1 MYALLRKDHR
11 DSATIE
17 PEWFPKTGMSMRSN
31 LSEYTIGLPTPDT
44 PIDVVAGTFQQVNT
58 VLELGIALGLES

>member
-17 PEWFPKTGMSMRSN
+17 PEWFPKTGMSMRSD
-31 LSEYTIGLPTPDT
+31 LSENTIVLPIPAT
-44 PIDVVAGTFQQVNT
+44 PIDVVAGTFHQVNT
-58 VLELGIALGLES
+58 VLELGNALGLES